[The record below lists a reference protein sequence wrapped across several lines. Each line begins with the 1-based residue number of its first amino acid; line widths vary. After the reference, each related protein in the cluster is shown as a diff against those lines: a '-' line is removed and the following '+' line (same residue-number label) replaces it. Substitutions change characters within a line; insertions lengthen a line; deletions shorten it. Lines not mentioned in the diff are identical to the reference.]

1 MAPPKTQT
9 NKKAQKNIATTKQ
22 DLVKTNPAKPANVKT
37 QHVKNPDVVPEEIPP
52 PADSPHSI
60 YDARSSV
67 GSTPESPRQTSEYS
81 ITSRNVDSQGLSY
94 SDVVAAMMTRAAMV
108 EEQLATISRAIETLT
123 KTVEEKDLQIATLMN
138 KLEVQTFGESP
149 VQSGHPLV
157 SLLALI
163 SSSIVSA
170 NPYNRPR
177 LGLSGGIFLQGD
189 QTKSTKSSPHTNP
202 ETPKKDFEIFFYN
215 QTLDHF
221 NYKPESYT
229 TFQQRY
235 VINSK
240 YWGGAKENAPIFV
253 YLGSES
259 PLIKNETA
267 NMTGALLTD
276 SAPRFKALLIYIEHR
291 FYGKSV
297 PFESFENAMKNATL
311 RGYFNSAQAI
321 ADYATVITYLK
332 EKFSARHSPVIVIG
346 GSYGGMLATWLRL
359 RYPHIT
365 LGALASSAPVANFH
379 GVLPYNGYRT
389 IVAKD
394 FKEASKRCYRII
406 KKSWSKIDTVAAR
419 PNGLSI
425 LSQRFKTCSLINGS
439 VELKDYLM
447 HIYQRAAQYN
457 HPPKYPVTVI
467 CGAIDTAPKGTDILG
482 RIFAGVVANNNN
494 QTCYDTR
501 PNASQTNVGYNWQTC
516 SEMVQ
521 PFGQGKET
529 FFPPDPSDNLI
540 NFTKDCI
547 DTYGVPPRPHWATT
561 YFGGKDIGFVLQ
573 RFASNIIFSNGL
585 RDPYSVG
592 GVLKDISDSILSIS
606 TVNGSHCL
614 DIMGAKPTDP
624 DWLVK
629 QRQRELDVIEGWIK
643 NYFED
648 LSALKKIK

>member
-1 MAPPKTQT
+1 MLTM
-9 NKKAQKNIATTKQ
+9 
-22 DLVKTNPAKPANVKT
+22 
-37 QHVKNPDVVPEEIPP
+37 
-52 PADSPHSI
+52 SI
-60 YDARSSV
+60 
-67 GSTPESPRQTSEYS
+67 
-81 ITSRNVDSQGLSY
+81 L
-94 SDVVAAMMTRAAMV
+94 
-108 EEQLATISRAIETLT
+108 L
-123 KTVEEKDLQIATLMN
+123 
-138 KLEVQTFGESP
+138 KLLFQ
-149 VQSGHPLV
+149 LV

-163 SSSIVSA
+163 SSTIVSA
-170 NPYNRPR
+170 NPYNRGR

-229 TFQQRY
+229 TFPQRY
-235 VINSK
+235 VINTK

-253 YLGSES
+253 YLGAEA

-297 PFESFENAMKNATL
+297 PFGSFENAMKNATL

-321 ADYATVITYLK
+321 ADYATVITYVK
-332 EKFSARHSPVIVIG
+332 EKLSAPLSPVIVIG

-359 RYPHIT
+359 RYPHVA
-365 LGALASSAPVANFH
+365 LGALASSAPVVNFH
-379 GVLPYNGYRT
+379 GLLSYNGYRT
-389 IVAKD
+389 IVSKD
-394 FKEASKRCYRII
+394 YKEVSKRCYRTI
-406 KKSWSKIDTVAAR
+406 KKSWSKIDTVALR

-425 LSQRFKTCSLINGS
+425 LSQRFKTCSRINGS
-439 VELKDYLM
+439 EELKNYLLEM
-447 HIYQRAAQYN
+447 YEVAAQYN
-457 HPPKYPVTVI
+457 APPKYPVTVI
-467 CGAIDTAPKGTDILG
+467 CGAIDAALKKTDILG
-482 RIFAGVVANNNN
+482 RIFAGVVAIKNN

-501 PNASQTNVGYNWQTC
+501 PDATYSETNKGYNWQTC

-521 PFGQGKET
+521 PFGAERDTMFQI
-529 FFPPDPSDNLI
+529 DPTDNVV

-547 DTYGVPPRPHWATT
+547 DTYGVPPRLHWATT

-592 GVLKDISDSILSIS
+592 GVLKDISDTIVAIS
-606 TVNGSHCL
+606 TINGSHCL
-614 DIMGAKPTDP
+614 DIMGARQTDP
-624 DWLVK
+624 DWLVQ
-629 QRQRELDVIEGWIK
+629 QRQRELDVIEGWIRK
-643 NYFED
+643 YYVD
-648 LSALKKIK
+648 LLSYKK